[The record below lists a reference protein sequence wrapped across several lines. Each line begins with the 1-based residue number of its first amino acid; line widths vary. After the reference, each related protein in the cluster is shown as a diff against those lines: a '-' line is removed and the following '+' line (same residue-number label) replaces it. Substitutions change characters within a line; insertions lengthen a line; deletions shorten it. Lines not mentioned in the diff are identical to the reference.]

1 MVYEQLKITFSYWNK
16 CYIFDKCY
24 TQVNVVL
31 SCRYLFLFNN
41 VLLVAVVSNL
51 ILFGKCVDI
60 KLNSGF
66 FLERIQDKNLFLLP

>member
-1 MVYEQLKITFSYWNK
+1 M
-16 CYIFDKCY
+16 
-24 TQVNVVL
+24 VL

-66 FLERIQDKNLFLLP
+66 FWKEFKMKISSCYHRGMQNSKIVINNY

>member
-1 MVYEQLKITFSYWNK
+1 M
-16 CYIFDKCY
+16 
-24 TQVNVVL
+24 VL

-60 KLNSGF
+60 KLNSSFSFG
-66 FLERIQDKNLFLLP
+66 KNSR

>member
-1 MVYEQLKITFSYWNK
+1 MLY
-16 CYIFDKCY
+16 DKCY

-60 KLNSGF
+60 KLNSSF
-66 FLERIQDKNLFLLP
+66 FGKNSR